1 MKIAGRDTGRIGLGC
16 MGMTWAYGGRRSRRD
31 RVDRDHPPRAGPR
44 RDPARHGRH
53 VRPVHQRG
61 ARRARDRRAPRRGR
75 PGHQVRARGR
85 GRGRVRPA
93 PDGRPEHVRAAIDA
107 SLRRL
112 QTDFVDLY
120 QLHRV
125 DPDVP
130 LEETWGAM
138 AELVAAGKVGAI
150 GLSEVGVDELERAQA
165 IHPVASVQS
174 EGSLWTR
181 DAFAEVV
188 PWCAAH
194 DAAFLP
200 FAPLGRGFLTGK
212 LEAADVPLG
221 RLPQEQPALP
231 AGGDGRQRALVET
244 VKAVAARHD
253 ATPAQVAL
261 AWLLAQG
268 DHIVPIPGTKRRS
281 RLEEN
286 AAAARW
292 CSAPRTSPS
301 SMRSRTRSARATERA
316 NAAGRASPRSL
327 SGRASRPTPRGPS
340 CGSRCGA
347 RSRAPAAAR
356 RAAARRAARRSG
368 PR

>member
-16 MGMTWAYGGRRSRRD
+16 MGMTWAYSAADRDDAESIATIHRALDLGVTLLDTADMYGPYTNEELVGRAIEGRRDEVVLATKCGLVVEDAGEYVLRRN
-31 RVDRDHPPRAGPR
+31 
-44 RDPARHGRH
+44 
-53 VRPVHQRG
+53 
-61 ARRARDRRAPRRGR
+61 
-75 PGHQVRARGR
+75 
-85 GRGRVRPA
+85 
-93 PDGRPEHVRAAIDA
+93 GRPEHVREAIDA

-138 AELVAAGKVGAI
+138 AELVEAGKVGAI
-150 GLSEVGVDELERAQA
+150 GLSEVSVEELERAQA

-188 PWCAAH
+188 PWSASH
-194 DAAFLP
+194 GAAFLP

-212 LEAADVPLG
+212 LETQKFPSGDFRKNNP
-221 RLPQEQPALP
+221 RFQPEAMD
-231 AGGDGRQRALVET
+231 ANAALVES
-244 VKAVAARHD
+244 VKTVAARHD

-268 DHIVPIPGTKRRS
+268 EHIAPIPGTKRRS

-286 AAAARW
+286 AAAADL
-292 CSAPRTSPS
+292 TL
-301 SMRSRTRSARATERA
+301 TRDDLAELDALPE
-316 NAAGRASPRSL
+316 PV
-327 SGRASRPTPRGPS
+327 
-340 CGSRCGA
+340 GSRY
-347 RSRAPAAAR
+347 
-356 RAAARRAARRSG
+356 
-368 PR
+368 

>member
-16 MGMTWAYGGRRSRRD
+16 MGMTWAYSAEDRDETESIATIHRALDLGVTLLDTADMYGPYTNEELVGRALAGRRDEAVLATKCGLEVEDAGEYVLRRN
-31 RVDRDHPPRAGPR
+31 
-44 RDPARHGRH
+44 
-53 VRPVHQRG
+53 
-61 ARRARDRRAPRRGR
+61 
-75 PGHQVRARGR
+75 
-85 GRGRVRPA
+85 
-93 PDGRPEHVRAAIDA
+93 GRPEHVRAAIDA

-125 DPDVP
+125 DPEVP

-150 GLSEVGVDELERAQA
+150 GLSEVGVEELERAQA

-212 LEAADVPLG
+212 LETQTFPSGDFRKNNP
-221 RLPQEQPALP
+221 RFQPEAMD
-231 AGGDGRQRALVET
+231 ANATLVET
-244 VKAVAARHD
+244 VRTVAARHD

-261 AWLLAQG
+261 AWLLAQ
-268 DHIVPIPGTKRRS
+268 DEHIAPIPGTKRRS

-286 AAAARW
+286 AAARDLTL
-292 CSAPRTSPS
+292 SASDLAELDALPDPV
-301 SMRSRTRSARATERA
+301 
-316 NAAGRASPRSL
+316 
-327 SGRASRPTPRGPS
+327 
-340 CGSRCGA
+340 GSRY
-347 RSRAPAAAR
+347 
-356 RAAARRAARRSG
+356 
-368 PR
+368 

>member
-16 MGMTWAYGGRRSRRD
+16 MGMTWAYSAADRDEDESIATIRRALDLGVTLLDTADMYGPYTNEELVGRAIAGRRGEVVLATKCGLVVEDAGEYVLRRN
-31 RVDRDHPPRAGPR
+31 
-44 RDPARHGRH
+44 
-53 VRPVHQRG
+53 
-61 ARRARDRRAPRRGR
+61 
-75 PGHQVRARGR
+75 
-85 GRGRVRPA
+85 
-93 PDGRPEHVRAAIDA
+93 GRPEHVRSAIDA

-138 AELVAAGKVGAI
+138 AELVGAGKVGAI

-212 LEAADVPLG
+212 LETQTFPSGDFRKNNP
-221 RLPQEQPALP
+221 RFQPEAMD
-231 AGGDGRQRALVET
+231 ANAALVET
-244 VKAVAARHD
+244 VKAVASRHD

-268 DHIVPIPGTKRRS
+268 ENVVPIPGTKRRS

-286 AAAARW
+286 AGAALLEL
-292 CSAPRTSPS
+292 SAEDLAELDALPDPV
-301 SMRSRTRSARATERA
+301 
-316 NAAGRASPRSL
+316 
-327 SGRASRPTPRGPS
+327 
-340 CGSRCGA
+340 GSRY
-347 RSRAPAAAR
+347 
-356 RAAARRAARRSG
+356 
-368 PR
+368 